1 MSMSLFSSFD
11 ALCAEYLGQKVG
23 LSWAKERKVDLD
35 SSAVDHR
42 KKTSSPMIVK
52 ESSNKSKEEGKQ
64 QRRPR
69 FAPELDGV
77 NCFETIVLY

>member
-23 LSWAKERKVDLD
+23 FSWAKARKVDLD
-35 SSAVDHR
+35 SSAVGHG